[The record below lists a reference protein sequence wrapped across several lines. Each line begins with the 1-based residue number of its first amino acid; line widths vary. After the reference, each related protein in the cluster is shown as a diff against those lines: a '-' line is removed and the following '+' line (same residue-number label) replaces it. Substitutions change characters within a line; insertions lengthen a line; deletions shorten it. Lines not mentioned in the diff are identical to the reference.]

1 MKKVITTISLLVA
14 FCFTLLSQIHEPVK
28 WTFDKKELS
37 GTSAEL
43 IFKANIEHKWH
54 LYGMEIPAG
63 GPIATNIVFEKIVGA
78 ELVDGITASHKAK
91 EKHDAYFGMTLP
103 YFQNNV
109 NFKQKINVTDK
120 NFTITGYIEYMACN
134 DETCLKEQEP
144 FQFGN
149 VQNTS
154 QASTS
159 QGVVV
164 PIAVG
169 GITPVTIPTHTHH
182 NASAVEQSESPTAT
196 DGTPIAEAKTN
207 FWEPIT
213 QLLHGDDAPDNTSK
227 KSVLWWII
235 FIKGFLGGLIAI
247 FTPCVWPIIPM
258 TVSFF
263 LKRNEGWKK
272 GKTDAMLYGASIIV
286 IYLLLGIIITLV
298 FGANALN
305 SLSTSVIF
313 NLLFFTLLI
322 VFGASLIGAFEL
334 TLPASWST
342 KLDAKAENTTGIWS
356 IFLMAFTL
364 VLVSFSC
371 TAPIIGTL
379 LVDVSVSGSI
389 LAPAIGMFGFALAL
403 AIPFTL
409 FALFPAMMKAMPK
422 SGSWLNAVKVVLGFL
437 ILALS
442 LKYLTVADL
451 GCSWGIIS
459 REVFLALWI
468 VIFFLLGLYLLGKI
482 RFAHD
487 SEVKSLSF
495 GRLILSILPFAFA
508 LYMLPGLW
516 GAPLKA
522 ISSFAPPL
530 YTQDFNLINNQTAVE
545 FHNFDEGMIFAQQAN
560 KPVLVDFTGYSCS
573 NCKKMEASVLTKPEV
588 RQLIAEN
595 FVLISLFVDDK
606 TALEEPFKVI
616 ENNKTYTIKTL
627 GDKWSYLQR
636 YKFGA
641 NAQPYF
647 VILDNEAKPLTK
659 PFYFSENTQEFLNF
673 LNDGLKN
680 FQEK

>member
-1 MKKVITTISLLVA
+1 MKKFIITFGLLFA
-14 FCFTLLSQIHEPVK
+14 FCFTLLSQMHEPVK
-28 WTFDKKELS
+28 WSFEKKGTELV
-37 GTSAEL
+37 
-43 IFKANIEHKWH
+43 FKANIEHKWH
-54 LYGMEIPAG
+54 LYGMEIPEG
-63 GPIATNIVFEKIVGA
+63 GPIATNFVFEKIVGA
-78 ELVDGITASHKAK
+78 ELVGGITPSHKPK
-91 EKHDAYFGMTLP
+91 EKQDSYFGGMTLP

-109 NFKQKINVTDK
+109 NFKQKIKITDEK
-120 NFTITGYIEYMACN
+120 NFSITGYIEYMACN

-149 VQNTS
+149 AQNTS
-154 QASTS
+154 QASTP

-164 PIAVG
+164 PVAIG
-169 GITPVTIPTHTHH
+169 GITPITIPVHVHH
-182 NASAVEQSESPTAT
+182 NASTAEQPDDQPETLA
-196 DGTPIAEAKTN
+196 TPIAEAKTN
-207 FWEPIT
+207 FWEPVT
-213 QLLHGDDAPDNTSK
+213 HLFQSDDTTDNTSK

-286 IYLLLGIIITLV
+286 IYLLLGIIITLI

-313 NLLFFTLLI
+313 NLFFFALLI

-389 LAPAIGMFGFALAL
+389 LGPAIGMFGFALAL

-442 LKYLTVADL
+442 LKYLFACGWTIL
-451 GCSWGIIS
+451 S
-459 REVFLALWI
+459 RDVFLTLWI

-495 GRLILSILPFAFA
+495 GRLVLSILPFAFA

-530 YTQDFNLINNQTAVE
+530 YTQDFNLINNQPATE
-545 FHNFDEGMIFAQQAN
+545 FRNFDEGMIYAQQVN

-573 NCKKMEASVLTKPEV
+573 NCKKMEASVLTNPEV
-588 RQLIAEN
+588 RQLITEN

-606 TALEEPFKVI
+606 TALEEPFKVV

-627 GDKWSYLQR
+627 GDKWNYLQR
-636 YKFGA
+636 HKFSA

-647 VILDNEAKPLTK
+647 VILDNDGKPLTK
-659 PFYFSENTQEFLNF
+659 PFYFSENTQEFLDF
-673 LNDGLKN
+673 LNSGLRN
-680 FQEK
+680 F